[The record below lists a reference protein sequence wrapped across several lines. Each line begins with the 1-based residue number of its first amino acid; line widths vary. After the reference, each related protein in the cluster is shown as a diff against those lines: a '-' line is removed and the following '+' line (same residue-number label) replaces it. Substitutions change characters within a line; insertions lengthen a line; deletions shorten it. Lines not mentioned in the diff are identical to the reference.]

1 LSTIIKAGDDLRE
14 AQGVPFNFDDLAGQA
29 QRYLEKV
36 RGEAL
41 QIVAKAQKDAES
53 LRHKAEIEGRKE
65 GQAAVEQLIQKQLG
79 AQLTT
84 LMPALRQAVEEVR
97 HARQSWLIHWEK
109 SAVHVA
115 AAIASRLARRE
126 LSRHPEIPLALVREA
141 LELAAGGA
149 DLRLHLSPKDLAA
162 LKPQVEVLL
171 AEFSSLGTAELV
183 ADPQVTPGGC
193 RVETRFGTIDQQFE
207 AQLARIEEELT

>member
-1 LSTIIKAGDDLRE
+1 MSTIIKAGDFLQE
-14 AQGVPFNFDDLAGQA
+14 TQGVPFNFDDLAVQA

-41 QIVAKAQKDAES
+41 QIVAKAQKDAQA
-53 LRHKAEIEGRKE
+53 LRQKAEVEGRKA
-65 GQAAVEQLIQKQLG
+65 GQAIVEQSVQKQLG
-79 AQLTT
+79 TQLTT
-84 LMPALRQAVEEVR
+84 LLPALRQAIEEIR

-115 AAIASRLARRE
+115 AAIAARLARRE
-126 LSRHPEIPLALVREA
+126 LSQHPEIPLALVREA

-149 DLRLHLSPKDLAA
+149 ELRLHLSPGDLAA
-162 LKPQVEVLL
+162 LKPQVEALMG
-171 AEFSSLGTAELV
+171 EFSSLGAAEII

>member
-1 LSTIIKAGDDLRE
+1 MPTIIKAADGLQE
-14 AQGVPFNFDDLAGQA
+14 SQGVPFNFDDLAGQA

-41 QIVAKAQKDAES
+41 HIVAKAQKDAQA
-53 LRHKAEIEGRKE
+53 LRQKAEIEGRKE
-65 GQAAVEQLIQKQLG
+65 GQAAIGQSVQKQLG

-84 LMPALRQAVEEVR
+84 LMPALRQAVEEIR

-115 AAIASRLARRE
+115 AAIAARLIRRE
-126 LSRHPEIPLALVREA
+126 LSENPQIALPLVREA
-141 LELAAGGA
+141 LDLAAGGA
-149 DLRLHLSPKDLAA
+149 DLRLHLSPGDLAA
-162 LKPQVEVLL
+162 LQPQVEALL
-171 AEFSSLGTAELV
+171 AEFSSLGTTQLI

-193 RVETRFGTIDQQFE
+193 RVETRFGTIDQTFE

>member
-1 LSTIIKAGDDLRE
+1 MSTIIKTGDGVQE

-53 LRHKAEIEGRKE
+53 LRQKAEVEGRKE

-84 LMPALRQAVEEVR
+84 LMPALRQVVEEIR
-97 HARQSWLIHWEK
+97 RARQSWLIHWEK

-115 AAIASRLARRE
+115 AAIAARLARRE

-149 DLRLHLSPKDLAA
+149 ELRLHLSPQDLAA
-162 LKPQVEVLL
+162 LKPQVEALL
-171 AEFSSLGTAELV
+171 AEFSSLGTAELA

>member
-1 LSTIIKAGDDLRE
+1 MSTIIKAGDDLRE

-65 GQAAVEQLIQKQLG
+65 GQAAVKQLIQKQLG
-79 AQLTT
+79 AQLTP

-126 LSRHPEIPLALVREA
+126 LSRHPEI
-141 LELAAGGA
+141 
-149 DLRLHLSPKDLAA
+149 PKDLAA